1 MFTCYVYLLR
11 QKDWFVVL
19 FTLYTVTTL
28 LFWDSLLNDWMTQH
42 ILFTVSLIFDA
53 IIITNIASCI
63 VNIVKYQRFILH

>member
-11 QKDWFVVL
+11 QKEWFVVL

-42 ILFTVSLIFDA
+42 ILFTVSLIFDV